1 MFLLIRR
8 FLARKYQLLPDQPP
22 EAGRHRV
29 LQPKQHSLRKPK
41 ILHSLHRPIWIMV
54 RWRSH
59 WWLIVGCCWVLCR
72 IVFVG
77 IVLLARLRV
86 QTGPR
91 KTRPTQ
97 LSTWG
102 WLSNS
107 IRPKPKPRPNNYS
120 GKTWHSS
127 AVGRWFELEFV
138 VSRTFL
144 DRWMSSTAWWIL
156 VAWRSTH
163 EPLVS
168 EGLSYRWE
176 NPSSKTAKWCW
187 IRTRRN
193 LVVILG
199 LPPRR
204 V

>member
-1 MFLLIRR
+1 MTTIWIFLFDVSGWIASSTFGFLRTRYFAHLIVLCLHYYFSSCIIYRFFLLIRR
-8 FLARKYQLLPDQPP
+8 FLARKYQLLLDQPL

-41 ILHSLHRPIWIMV
+41 RLHSLHRPIWIMV

-59 WWLIVGCCWVLCR
+59 LWLIVGCCWVLCR

-91 KTRPTQ
+91 KTRLTQ

-138 VSRTFL
+138 V
-144 DRWMSSTAWWIL
+144 
-156 VAWRSTH
+156 
-163 EPLVS
+163 
-168 EGLSYRWE
+168 
-176 NPSSKTAKWCW
+176 
-187 IRTRRN
+187 
-193 LVVILG
+193 
-199 LPPRR
+199 
-204 V
+204 

>member
-1 MFLLIRR
+1 MCFLIVFLVENDDYLNFSVWCFWLNRKFNVRFFAHSIFCPLDSFVPSLLFFVLYYLPFFLLIRR
-8 FLARKYQLLPDQPP
+8 FLARKYQLLLDQPL

-41 ILHSLHRPIWIMV
+41 RLHSLHRPIWIMV

-59 WWLIVGCCWVLCR
+59 LWLIVGCCWVLCR

-91 KTRPTQ
+91 KTRLTQ

-138 VSRTFL
+138 V
-144 DRWMSSTAWWIL
+144 
-156 VAWRSTH
+156 
-163 EPLVS
+163 
-168 EGLSYRWE
+168 
-176 NPSSKTAKWCW
+176 
-187 IRTRRN
+187 
-193 LVVILG
+193 
-199 LPPRR
+199 
-204 V
+204 